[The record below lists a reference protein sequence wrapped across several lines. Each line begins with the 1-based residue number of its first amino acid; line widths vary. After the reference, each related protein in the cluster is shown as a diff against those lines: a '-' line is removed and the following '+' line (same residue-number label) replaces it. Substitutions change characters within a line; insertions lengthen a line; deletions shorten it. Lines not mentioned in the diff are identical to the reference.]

1 MKSPF
6 SKESQYE
13 PQVKRNAFDLSHQNN
28 LTMKMG
34 VLYPCLC
41 QEVIPGDTFEIDTA
55 FGIRM
60 LPLLF
65 PIQTKIRVD
74 LHYFYVRNRYL
85 WSDWQ
90 NFITSN
96 ESAQYRFPTLDPPFD
111 MPVGTGSLCDYLG
124 LPTRQYTS
132 VASNSEVQVSLEAK
146 PKDVTIYQNT
156 KQYDLHRP
164 LFGYRDLNSE
174 VVDSQTRLF
183 IANCATFSKK
193 VEPLTLQPN
202 ESFSVYVNDLKLS
215 SAALSGQRP
224 LFASFTDDHYNSII
238 GLSSSNKIKAADS
251 KTVTFSFDNV
261 SDSAITLNFAN
272 LYFLIYTAADGTFPA
287 DPRDQ
292 QTFFTIETMR
302 YSESEAGMDF
312 FFKSYPISAL
322 PFRAYEAIYNSFY
335 RDQRNNPL
343 IDQGGSP
350 IPNTYIT
357 TNAGGKDKTNY
368 HLFKRNWEQDCF
380 TTALPTPQQGP
391 APIVG
396 VSALGTASVA
406 SSDGKIYKVKLA
418 TDGSDNIVNFEDSSE
433 LPADVRQS
441 LVGVASSGFTIN
453 DFRSVNSLQRWLEAN
468 FRQGIKYRD
477 QIKSHFGVDVKF
489 DELDMPEF
497 LGGVSQYINIDQI
510 NQTTET
516 ATSPLGAY
524 AGQGSAIGSQKST
537 IKRYFDEHGFVIG
550 IISITPTPV
559 YSQQL
564 PKFFTKT
571 GNLDYYFP
579 EFGHIGFQPVPLRE
593 LCPHQ
598 LSHSELTAIL
608 GYQRP
613 FYDYLQALDSV
624 HGLFRTDF
632 KDFVLQRTFMSKPTL
647 TPEFLTVDES
657 QLNDVFAVDAASNAD
672 RFLGQVHFKI
682 TAQRPIPRFG
692 VPKLE

>member
-34 VLYPCLC
+34 LLYPCLC
-41 QEVIPGDTFEIDTA
+41 QEVLPGDTFEIDTA

-96 ESAQYRFPTLDPPFD
+96 DSAQYRFPTLLPPSD
-111 MPVGTGSLCDYLG
+111 MPLGTGSLCDYLG
-124 LPTRQYTS
+124 LPTRRYITNAKNTT
-132 VASNSEVQVSLEAK
+132 VIASRDAIPTDIK
-146 PKDVTIYQNT
+146 IYQNSRN
-156 KQYDLHRP
+156 YDANRP
-164 LFGYRDLNSE
+164 FFGYRDTYST
-174 VVDSQTRLF
+174 VVNNEALLAIYPCKS
-183 IANCATFSKK
+183 FSKQ
-193 VEPLTLQPN
+193 VDPLTLNPG
-202 ESFSVYVNDLKLS
+202 EEFSVLAKNIIFES
-215 SAALSGQRP
+215 SVTSGSRP
-224 LFASFTDDHYNSII
+224 VVASFTDDHYNSLI
-238 GLSSSNKIKAADS
+238 GLSSPRV
-251 KTVTFSFDNV
+251 TVNVSQRSATFSFRNY
-261 SDSAITLNFAN
+261 SDGPIKLDFKH
-272 LYFLIYTAADGTFPA
+272 LYFLMFSAVTPTFTE
-287 DPRDQ
+287 DDQ
-292 QTFFTIETMR
+292 TQINLTFETTR
-302 YSESEAGMDF
+302 YDESEAGMDQMM
-312 FFKSYPISAL
+312 KKIPISAL

-343 IDQGGSP
+343 TDNQGTP
-350 IPNTYIT
+350 TPNTYVT
-357 TNAGGKDKTNY
+357 TQNGGSDQTNY

-380 TTALPTPQQGP
+380 STALPTPQQGP

-418 TDGSDNIVNFEDSSE
+418 TDGSDNIVNFEDNSA

-441 LVGVASSGFTIN
+441 LVGVATSGFTIN
-453 DFRSVNSLQRWLEAN
+453 DFRSVNSLQRWLESN

-516 ATSPLGAY
+516 STSPLGAY
-524 AGQGSAIGSQKST
+524 AGQGSAIGKQKST
-537 IKRYFDEHGFVIG
+537 IKRYFDEHGFVMG

-564 PKFFTKT
+564 PKLFTKT

-598 LSHSELTAIL
+598 LDDTNSVL

-613 FYDYLQALDSV
+613 FYDYLQSLDSV
-624 HGLFRTDF
+624 HGLFRTDY
-632 KDFVLQRTFMSKPTL
+632 KDFVLQRVFMTPPTL
-647 TPEFLTVDES
+647 SPEFLTVDES

-682 TAQRPIPRFG
+682 TANRPIPRFG

>member
-132 VASNSEVQVSLEAK
+132 MASNSEVEGTLEAM
-146 PKDVTIYQNT
+146 PKDLTIYENT
-156 KQYDLHRP
+156 EEYDLHRP
-164 LFGYRDLNSE
+164 LFGYRDTASNA
-174 VVDSQTRLF
+174 VQSQTRLF
-183 IANCATFSKK
+183 IVNCGSFSKK

-202 ESFSVYVNDLKLS
+202 ESFSVYVNDLKVS

-238 GLSSSNKIKAADS
+238 GLSSSNKIKAAGS
-251 KTVTFSFDNV
+251 KNVTFSFSNV
-261 SDSAITLNFAN
+261 SDSAITLDFAN
-272 LYFLIYTAADGTFPA
+272 LYILIYTPADGTFPA

-292 QTFFTIETMR
+292 HTFFTIETIR
-302 YSESEAGMDF
+302 YSESEAGMDYF
-312 FFKSYPISAL
+312 FNDYPISAL

-357 TNAGGKDKTNY
+357 TNAGGLDKTNY
-368 HLFKRNWEQDCF
+368 HLYKRNWEQDCF

-477 QIKSHFGVDVKF
+477 QIKSHFGIDVKF

-598 LSHSELTAIL
+598 LQHSERSAIL

-682 TAQRPIPRFG
+682 TAQRPIPRYG

>member
-34 VLYPCLC
+34 YLYPCLC

-85 WSDWQ
+85 WEDWQ

-96 ESAQYRFPTLDPPFD
+96 DSSQYRFPTLVPPSD
-111 MPVGTGSLCDYLG
+111 MQLGTGSLCDYLG
-124 LPTRQYTS
+124 LPTRKYIRTNSQAHYTATLLALPDS
-132 VASNSEVQVSLEAK
+132 PV
-146 PKDVTIYQNT
+146 IYQNT
-156 KQYDLHRP
+156 NPYDANRP
-164 LFGYRDLNSE
+164 LFGNVDQNSAEIDSSAQVLILPCRTFNPNADE
-174 VVDSQTRLF
+174 VV
-183 IANCATFSKK
+183 
-193 VEPLTLQPN
+193 LQPN
-202 ESFSVYVNDLKLS
+202 QTFDITISNLHITS
-215 SAALSGQRP
+215 SALSTSKE
-224 LFASFTDDHYNSII
+224 LYVSLCDTEYNSIDY
-238 GLSSSNKIKAADS
+238 LTSFHVTLNANANAVRCTFKNK
-251 KTVTFSFDNV
+251 
-261 SDSAITLNFAN
+261 SDSVQKIQFISKVLMV
-272 LYFLIYTAADGTFPA
+272 YTSKSGVFPA
-287 DPRDQ
+287 DPKNL
-292 QTFFTIETMR
+292 QTSVNVITNRFDDE
-302 YSESEAGMDF
+302 EARMQPF
-312 FFKSYPISAL
+312 MSSIPISAL

-343 IDQGGSP
+343 TDSQGVP
-350 IPNTYIT
+350 TPNTYVT
-357 TNAGGKDKTNY
+357 TKNGGYDHTNY
-368 HLFKRNWEQDCF
+368 HLYKRNWEQDCF

-396 VSALGTASVA
+396 VSALGEATVS
-406 SSDGKIYKVKLA
+406 SSDGKLYKVKLA
-418 TDGSDNIVNFEDSSE
+418 TDGSDNIVNFQDSAE
-433 LPADVRQS
+433 LPQDVRQT
-441 LVGVASSGFTIN
+441 LVGVATSGFTIN
-453 DFRSVNSLQRWLEAN
+453 DFRSVNSLQRWLESN

-516 ATSPLGAY
+516 STSPLGSY

-598 LSHSELTAIL
+598 LGTDKSAIL

-624 HGLFRTDF
+624 HGLFRTDY
-632 KDFVLQRTFMSKPTL
+632 KDFVLQRTFLTLPTL
-647 TPEFLTVDES
+647 NPDFLTVDET
-657 QLNDVFAVDAASNAD
+657 QLNDVFAVDSAGNAD

-682 TAQRPIPRFG
+682 TAQRPIPRYG

>member
-34 VLYPCLC
+34 YLYPCLC

-85 WSDWQ
+85 WNDWQ

-96 ESAQYRFPTLDPPFD
+96 DSAQYRFPTLVPPSD
-111 MPVGTGSLCDYLG
+111 MPLGTGSLCDYLG
-124 LPTRQYTS
+124 LPTRQYNKLTTS
-132 VASNSEVQVSLEAK
+132 NTYNGGLE
-146 PKDVTIYQNT
+146 PFTSGTEIYQNT
-156 KQYDLHRP
+156 NPFDIHRP
-164 LFGYRDLNSE
+164 LFGLVDNNSQQVDDATTILIIPCNLTPNAGEILLHPGQKFFVIIEDPHFSASALNAQF
-174 VVDSQTRLF
+174 DIFL
-183 IANCATFSKK
+183 
-193 VEPLTLQPN
+193 
-202 ESFSVYVNDLKLS
+202 
-215 SAALSGQRP
+215 
-224 LFASFTDDHYNSII
+224 SFTDGHYNSIP
-238 GLSSSNKIKAADS
+238 GLSSARFTHKSGVSTIPCSFTNLTDTDIKLNLSQLKLIAYS
-251 KTVTFSFDNV
+251 GQSSVFP
-261 SDSAITLNFAN
+261 SDARDMQ
-272 LYFLIYTAADGTFPA
+272 TAVRLT
-287 DPRDQ
+287 
-292 QTFFTIETMR
+292 TNR
-302 YSESEAGMDF
+302 YEDIEAGMDNF
-312 FFKSYPISAL
+312 MRNIPISAL

-343 IDQGGSP
+343 TDNQGVP
-350 IPNTYIT
+350 TPNTYVT
-357 TNAGGKDKTNY
+357 TQNGGADRTNY

-418 TDGSDNIVNFEDSSE
+418 TDGSDNIVNFEDSAE

-441 LVGVASSGFTIN
+441 LVGVATSGFTIN
-453 DFRSVNSLQRWLEAN
+453 DFRSVNSLQRWLESN

-516 ATSPLGAY
+516 STSPLGAY

-550 IISITPTPV
+550 IISVTPTPV

-564 PKFFTKT
+564 PKLFTKT

-579 EFGHIGFQPVPLRE
+579 EFGHIGYQPVPLRE

-598 LSHSELTAIL
+598 LGQDKSAIL

-624 HGLFRTDF
+624 HGLFRTDY
-632 KDFVLQRTFMSKPTL
+632 KDFVLQRTFQTLPSL

-657 QLNDVFAVDAASNAD
+657 QLNDVFAVDAAGNAD

>member
-85 WSDWQ
+85 WNDWQ

-96 ESAQYRFPTLDPPFD
+96 DSAQYRFPTLDPPFD

-124 LPTRQYTS
+124 LPTRQYNT
-132 VASNSEVQVSLEAK
+132 VTSNSEVQGYLEAK

-156 KQYDLHRP
+156 EEYDFHRP
-164 LFGYRDLNSE
+164 LFGYRDTASA
-174 VVDSQTRLF
+174 VVQNQTNLLIVNCSSF
-183 IANCATFSKK
+183 INK
-193 VEPLTLQPN
+193 VQPLQLLPN
-202 ESFSVYVNDLKLS
+202 ESFSLYVNDLNLS
-215 SAALSGQRP
+215 PAALSGQRP
-224 LFASFTDDHYNSII
+224 LFASFTDNHYQSII
-238 GLSSSNKIKAADS
+238 GLSSSKKVKEAGNKY
-251 KTVTFSFDNV
+251 VTFSFSNV
-261 SDSAITLNFAN
+261 SDTAITIDFSQ
-272 LYFLIYTAADGTFPA
+272 LYILIYTPVESTFPA
-287 DPRDQ
+287 DPRNL
-292 QTFFTIETMR
+292 QTYFTIQTNR
-302 YSESEAGMDF
+302 YVESEAGMDYF
-312 FFKSYPISAL
+312 FNDYHISAL

-357 TNAGGKDKTNY
+357 TNAGGIDKTNY

-418 TDGSDNIVNFEDSSE
+418 TDGSDNIINFEDSAE

-453 DFRSVNSLQRWLEAN
+453 DFRSVNSLQRWLESN

-516 ATSPLGAY
+516 STSPLGAY

-550 IISITPTPV
+550 IISVTPTPV

-564 PKFFTKT
+564 PKLFTKT

-598 LSHSELTAIL
+598 LQHAERSDIL

-647 TPEFLTVDES
+647 SPEFLTVDES
-657 QLNDVFAVDAASNAD
+657 QLNDVFAVDAASNSD

>member
-34 VLYPCLC
+34 YLYPCLC

-96 ESAQYRFPTLDPPFD
+96 DSAQYRFPTLFPPAD
-111 MPVGTGSLCDYLG
+111 MPLGTGSLCDYLG
-124 LPTRQYTS
+124 LPTRQYNKLTK
-132 VASNSEVQVSLEAK
+132 ANSYTGTLDTFPGTNS
-146 PKDVTIYQNT
+146 IYQNS
-156 KQYDLHRP
+156 DNFDSHRP
-164 LFGYRDLNSE
+164 LFGD
-174 VVDSQTRLF
+174 VDNFSVFVDDATQLF
-183 IANCATFSKK
+183 ILDCRSLNPNAGEIVLDPNDTFDVIIDELHISSTALNDAFEMYVSFCDNHYESVRGLTSVRIKHQPGTKK
-193 VEPLTLQPN
+193 VNLR
-202 ESFSVYVNDLKLS
+202 FSNFSDSPLKL
-215 SAALSGQRP
+215 
-224 LFASFTDDHYNSII
+224 T
-238 GLSSSNKIKAADS
+238 
-251 KTVTFSFDNV
+251 
-261 SDSAITLNFAN
+261 FAN
-272 LYFLIYTAADGTFPA
+272 LLLMIFTPQVGVFPQDA
-287 DPRDQ
+287 RDL
-292 QTFFTIETMR
+292 QTSIRTITYRFEDI
-302 YSESEAGMDF
+302 EAGMNAF
-312 FFKSYPISAL
+312 MRNIPISAL

-343 IDQGGSP
+343 TDNQGIP
-350 IPNTYIT
+350 TPNTYVT
-357 TNAGGKDKTNY
+357 TQNGGSDSTNY

-418 TDGSDNIVNFEDSSE
+418 TDGSDNIVNFEDSAE

-441 LVGVASSGFTIN
+441 LVGVATSGFTIN
-453 DFRSVNSLQRWLEAN
+453 DFRSVNSLQRWLESN

-516 ATSPLGAY
+516 STSPLGSY

-550 IISITPTPV
+550 IISVTPTPV

-564 PKFFTKT
+564 PKLFTKT

-598 LSHSELTAIL
+598 LGQDKSAIL

-624 HGLFRTDF
+624 HGLFRTDY
-632 KDFVLQRTFMSKPTL
+632 KDFVLQRTFQTLPSL
-647 TPEFLTVDES
+647 TPEFLTVDEA
-657 QLNDVFAVDAASNAD
+657 QLNDVFAVDAAGNAD

-682 TAQRPIPRFG
+682 TAQRPIPRYG